1 MKLETLKIIVGY
13 PAEGIPTRYYLGRKK
28 INKHQAFKL
37 FIERMSEKKLEIK
50 RS

>member
-13 PAEGIPTRYYLGRKK
+13 PAEGIPTKYYLGRKK

-37 FIERMSEKKLEIK
+37 FIERMSEKKIG
-50 RS
+50 